1 MMKILSPVRVVML
14 SCLQENLMHSAAQS
28 CADADILMLCFNILV
43 ILRVVLNF
51 AITRMMR
58 RCILTLGI
66 GMHLRTLFGHR
77 LLCAVRCMIVKLT
90 PYSGGN
96 GWELA
101 LEFI

>member
-1 MMKILSPVRVVML
+1 M
-14 SCLQENLMHSAAQS
+14 ESAAQS
-28 CADADILMLCFNILV
+28 CADTDILMLCFNSLV
-43 ILRVVLNF
+43 IFHVLLNF

-66 GMHLRTLFGHR
+66 GMHFRTLFGHR
-77 LLCAVRCMIVKLT
+77 LLCAVCCMIVNLT
-90 PYSGGN
+90 PYSSGN